1 VPGQLAAIWTE
12 LLGVP
17 AVGPQDDFFQLGG
30 HSLLATRVLAR
41 IRDTL
46 GVQLALRDLF
56 EASTLDALARKVQA
70 ALDAAQVDEDREEI
84 EF

>member
-1 VPGQLAAIWTE
+1 MPGQLAAIWTE

-17 AVGPQDDFFQLGG
+17 VVGPQDDFFQLGG

-46 GVQLALRDLF
+46 GVQLALRDMF
-56 EASTLDALARKVQA
+56 EASTLEALARKVQA
-70 ALDAAQVDEDREEI
+70 AQDEAQADEDREEI